1 MKNSICGLEIDWK
14 LTGRF
19 LLFDFAAFT
28 LVFLKQTCSFEQ
40 RLSQDWSCLMFYLSQ
55 RSEPFINPIESFV
68 LEPLHKRFA
77 IEAVIVFS

>member
-19 LLFDFAAFT
+19 LLFDFVAFT
-28 LVFLKQTCSFEQ
+28 LVLFKETCSFEQ

-55 RSEPFINPIESFV
+55 RSEPFINPIEFFV
-68 LEPLHKRFA
+68 LETLHKRFA
-77 IEAVIVFS
+77 IETVIVFS